1 MGLKR
6 LIIFVSIFFILLN
19 FITAGR
25 LWLFIFPN
33 LDVFLGHF
41 FCNAGGMVLNPMVD
55 AGFAKISYPVAD
67 DFIYVSIPTLLLAG
81 LILKIKKEWRSLK
94 SIVLVFIVSFGFFIL
109 IEKMLGYYFIYL
121 AESVYG
127 MSGCIENIQVGGIGI
142 PYSEFAPLH
151 IIGLMLL
158 IAGVIG
164 AIVKLKSKQGGND
177 GA

>member
-6 LIIFVSIFFILLN
+6 LITVLAIFFILLN
-19 FITAGR
+19 IVTAGR
-25 LWLFIFPN
+25 LWAFILPN

-41 FCNAGGMVLNPMVD
+41 FCNAGGMILNPMVD

-67 DFIYVSIPTLLLAG
+67 DFIYVSIPTIFLAG

-94 SIVLVFIVSFGFFIL
+94 SILLVFLVSFGIFIL
-109 IEKMLGYYFIYL
+109 IEKALGYYFIFL
-121 AESVYG
+121 AEKSYG
-127 MSGCIENIQVGGIGI
+127 MTGCIDMIQIGGIGI
-142 PYSEFAPLH
+142 PYSAFAPLH

-164 AIVKLKSKQGGND
+164 AVVKLKSKQGGNS
-177 GA
+177 GN